1 MKIYYTNIEK
11 KKLCNRNNGTLKT
24 LPRIDF
30 QVQSTFS
37 VVFIDSLNK
46 IIEIDPTDSFYIAGG
61 MDVMKDSSNL
71 LFYSEDFTL
80 DNNMLRFTVNTYTD
94 NYLKHI
100 KNTGTPI
107 YLEIGIINEKKTIL
121 LQDIV
126 LAQPRVY
133 LDGVA
138 PINIEVYY
146 TKAEIDKKFADV
158 KIEQTDPIY
167 TADKANI
174 ALKSEI
180 PTKLSQLNNDEGFI
194 KEQTDPVYT
203 ADKANIALKS
213 ELPTKLS
220 QLENDE
226 GYIKEQTDPI
236 YTADKAN
243 IALKSELFS
252 GDYNDLINKPIG
264 LAGYKEIQNIAE
276 VTVIEVQDFKTLK
289 DSYYVENIDQTLTIP
304 EFNFTGTLQHLEMKT
319 IQFWIKN
326 SNTVSVISIPD
337 MFTVIDPDNFPTEFE
352 AGKTA
357 VFVIR
362 FFTNG
367 SKLNSVINYAYS
379 FTEAE

>member
-61 MDVMKDSSNL
+61 IDVMKDSSNL
-71 LFYSEDFTL
+71 LFYSDDFTL

-146 TKAEIDKKFADV
+146 TKEEIDKKFADV

-180 PTKLSQLNNDEGFI
+180 PTKLSQLENDEGYI

-203 ADKANIALKS
+203 ADKEYIALKS
-213 ELPTKLS
+213 ELPSKLS
-220 QLENDE
+220 QLQNDE
-226 GYIKEQTDPI
+226 GYIKSINGLPPDENGNVSLESGNKVIEYVNFGQSVIQTDNLNTLADI
-236 YTADKAN
+236 YWCQGSIYGVSTGDFSFPTFSFN
-243 IALKSELFS
+243 EEITSER
-252 GDYNDLINKPIG
+252 
-264 LAGYKEIQNIAE
+264 Q
-276 VTVIEVQDFKTLK
+276 V
-289 DSYYVENIDQTLTIP
+289 
-304 EFNFTGTLQHLEMKT
+304 KT
-319 IQFWIKN
+319 IQLWVNCQPDIE
-326 SNTVSVISIPD
+326 VIYVPSDWTI
-337 MFTVIDPDNFPTEFE
+337 IDEDNFPTNLTT
-352 AGKTA
+352 GTTS
-357 VFVIR
+357 VFVVRIYID
-362 FFTNG
+362 FNG
-367 SKLNSVINYAYS
+367 NIHTIINYAYS
-379 FTEAE
+379 FDEQ

>member
-30 QVQSTFS
+30 QVQSEFS

-71 LFYSEDFTL
+71 LFYSEEFTL

-133 LDGVA
+133 LDGVT

-146 TKAEIDKKFADV
+146 TKAQIDEKFADV

-174 ALKSEI
+174 ALKSE
-180 PTKLSQLNNDEGFI
+180 
-194 KEQTDPVYT
+194 
-203 ADKANIALKS
+203 
-213 ELPTKLS
+213 LPTKLS
-220 QLENDE
+220 QLQNDE
-226 GYIKEQTDPI
+226 SYIKSINGLPPDENGNVSLGSGNKVIEDLYFGQSVIQTDNLNTLADI
-236 YTADKAN
+236 YWCPGSIYGVSTGDFSFPTFSFYEE
-243 IALKSELFS
+243 ITSER
-252 GDYNDLINKPIG
+252 
-264 LAGYKEIQNIAE
+264 Q
-276 VTVIEVQDFKTLK
+276 V
-289 DSYYVENIDQTLTIP
+289 
-304 EFNFTGTLQHLEMKT
+304 KT
-319 IQFWIKN
+319 IQLWVNCQPDIE
-326 SNTVSVISIPD
+326 VIYVPSDWTI
-337 MFTVIDPDNFPTEFE
+337 IDEDNFPTNLTT
-352 AGKTA
+352 GTTS
-357 VFVIR
+357 VFVVRIYIDN
-362 FFTNG
+362 NG
-367 SKLNSVINYAYS
+367 NTHTIINYAYS
-379 FTEAE
+379 FDEQ